1 MPGNTFGE
9 IFKVT
14 TFGESHGEALG
25 CVIDGCPAG
34 IGISREKIQTAL
46 NRRKP
51 GAQQT
56 DTNGNQIF
64 NASVTA
70 RKEADEVEILSGV
83 FEGKSEGTPIALLIR
98 NTSQHSKDYDNLK
111 DTFRPSHADYTY
123 FEKYGTRDYRGGG
136 RSSGRETAARVAAGA
151 VAQMMLDSFG
161 IKITAYTERAAG
173 VSINKT
179 DYSQIEQNPLRAPDN
194 EASARM
200 NDKIE
205 SLRKEGDSAGG
216 IIACTVTGVPA
227 GLGEPVFDK
236 LDAEIAH
243 AMLSIGAIKGI
254 EFGSGFA
261 AADSTGS
268 TNNDAMRVAYGTGDS
283 KPSQPVFLSNNAGGI
298 LGGIS
303 NGNDIF
309 FRVAVKPVPSIF
321 KTQKTVKAEGTPF
334 SASHD
339 DNRFTTTDAIEESSL
354 RSESS
359 HDASCVHSQSVSFS
373 DTEVTIEGRHDVCLC
388 PRIVPVVEA
397 MTAIV
402 LADMML
408 RNRTSQ

>member
-1 MPGNTFGE
+1 MSGNTFGE

-34 IGISREKIQTAL
+34 IEISREKIQAAL

-56 DTNGNQIF
+56 DSNGNQTF

-70 RKEADEVEILSGV
+70 RKEADEVEIVSGV
-83 FEGKSEGTPIALLIR
+83 CEGKSEGTPIALLIR

-111 DTFRPSHADYTY
+111 DTFRPGHADFTY

-151 VAQMMLDSFG
+151 VAQMILDSHG

-173 VSINKT
+173 IAITKV
-179 DYSQIEQNPLRAPDN
+179 DYNQIERNPLRAPDS
-194 EASARM
+194 EAAARM
-200 NDKIE
+200 NEKIE

-216 IIACTVTGVPA
+216 IIACSVTSVPA

-236 LDAEIAH
+236 LDAELAH

-254 EFGSGFA
+254 EFGAGFD

-268 TNNDAMRVAYGTGDS
+268 ANNDSMRAADTNSSRCKTDCTCNGS
-283 KPSQPVFLSNNAGGI
+283 RHAQPVFLTNNAGGI

-303 NGNDIF
+303 NGNEIF

-321 KTQKTVKAEGTPF
+321 KTQKTVCAESDGSGCVTF
-334 SASHD
+334 AD
-339 DNRFTTTDAIEESSL
+339 TDLA
-354 RSESS
+354 
-359 HDASCVHSQSVSFS
+359 
-373 DTEVTIEGRHDVCLC
+373 IEGRHDVCLC

-402 LADMML
+402 IADMML
-408 RNRTSQ
+408 RNRSSQ